1 VRLFAAALISD
12 QLRQSFYILRQ
23 NSLLVI
29 ASVFIGA
36 SAALSFRAVARLE
49 KVGAKVS
56 FDGSGFSLTREYLRE
71 SRTESWSPWIVYA
84 MWLCLGLGILI
95 FTIGVVRL

>member
-1 VRLFAAALISD
+1 VRFFAAALVSD
-12 QLRQSFYILRQ
+12 QSRQSFYILRQ

-36 SAALSFRAVARLE
+36 SAALSFRALARLE

-56 FDGSGFSLTREYLRE
+56 SDVFSLTREYLRE
-71 SRTESWSPWIVYA
+71 SRTESWSPWVVYA

-95 FTIGVVRL
+95 FAIGVVRL